1 MKLIEELRALAEVAP
16 EKHRAVL
23 QAVAERLEEQRMWR
37 QAWLDAENRVEVLTQ
52 SLDELRLRNL
62 RKEKERND

>member
-1 MKLIEELRALAEVAP
+1 MRLVEELKALAQVAP
-16 EKHRAVL
+16 ERHRAVL
-23 QAVAERLEEQRMWR
+23 QAAAELIEEQRIWR